1 MVKEAQAYLENAKT
15 RLRSQMKNVQEDS
28 HAIIMRERQDKKRK
42 APGQE
47 PIPYQKEENDR

>member
-42 APGQE
+42 AAGQE